1 MEVNPLPGNSGYAP
15 RNALN
20 ADQLKRAITARS
32 QVRGDT
38 EPVRRWLLNHFYRHL
53 VSNFEPARRIHT
65 LQDTAVVQGETP
77 LPPWLTRYFD
87 NLEGAANHTAG
98 TPLVWVDPD
107 DPKVLEQEALLVEFL
122 GSRQGTAL
130 EGKLDR
136 INCPQALQQWQKEHA
151 QMAVRAEQG
160 WRKSQPEALRVAV
173 ACADHTWVELVP
185 QCPLLRSEMAFESY
199 VMRHCLGQFANR
211 KALVGGYGERYAQAV
226 EQGHMRVFSLRDAQ
240 NQPHITVSITLQPN
254 GALTVD
260 QVKGKQN
267 RPPVERYYQPLLALL
282 NAVDTDEHTPADCIA
297 VAIVRTQAGWLR
309 LEDVTEPSAQTRLVA
324 LYPQLFSRLPAPS
337 ALVEWLVAAR
347 QPELLEQ
354 VTPQAAS
361 VRYAARH
368 VLNATRA
375 PGLSDEHHYRT
386 EDVQWVDM
394 SSAQAADI
402 LHWQTRTR

>member
-32 QVRGDT
+32 QARGDT
-38 EPVRRWLLNHFYRHL
+38 EPVRRWLLNHFYRHV

-65 LQDTAVVQGETP
+65 LQDAAVVQGETP

-136 INCPQALQQWQKEHA
+136 INCPQALQQWQKEH
-151 QMAVRAEQG
+151 
-160 WRKSQPEALRVAV
+160 
-173 ACADHTWVELVP
+173 
-185 QCPLLRSEMAFESY
+185 
-199 VMRHCLGQFANR
+199 
-211 KALVGGYGERYAQAV
+211 
-226 EQGHMRVFSLRDAQ
+226 
-240 NQPHITVSITLQPN
+240 
-254 GALTVD
+254 
-260 QVKGKQN
+260 
-267 RPPVERYYQPLLALL
+267 
-282 NAVDTDEHTPADCIA
+282 TPADCIA
-297 VAIVRTQAGWLR
+297 VAIVRTQTGWLR

>member
-1 MEVNPLPGNSGYAP
+1 
-15 RNALN
+15 
-20 ADQLKRAITARS
+20 
-32 QVRGDT
+32 
-38 EPVRRWLLNHFYRHL
+38 
-53 VSNFEPARRIHT
+53 
-65 LQDTAVVQGETP
+65 
-77 LPPWLTRYFD
+77 
-87 NLEGAANHTAG
+87 
-98 TPLVWVDPD
+98 
-107 DPKVLEQEALLVEFL
+107 
-122 GSRQGTAL
+122 
-130 EGKLDR
+130 
-136 INCPQALQQWQKEHA
+136 
-151 QMAVRAEQG
+151 
-160 WRKSQPEALRVAV
+160 
-173 ACADHTWVELVP
+173 
-185 QCPLLRSEMAFESY
+185 
-199 VMRHCLGQFANR
+199 
-211 KALVGGYGERYAQAV
+211 
-226 EQGHMRVFSLRDAQ
+226 MRVFSLRDAQ